1 MYEYIATTRGLIIV
15 SHWEL
20 DCRRRYY
27 NAALTSVRLT
37 STGDSRVYG
46 VPRRTITSR
55 PETCVYMAFYSQY
68 LHTLYNHVCVCVY
81 KEQPTTII
89 L

>member
-1 MYEYIATTRGLIIV
+1 MYIYTYTSYICTWNIIQICVYILIIVMYGYIATTRGLIIV

-37 STGDSRVYG
+37 STATPVYNM
-46 VPRRTITSR
+46 
-55 PETCVYMAFYSQY
+55 VYHIDVQ
-68 LHTLYNHVCVCVY
+68 
-81 KEQPTTII
+81 
-89 L
+89 

>member
-37 STGDSRVYG
+37 STAT
-46 VPRRTITSR
+46 P
-55 PETCVYMAFYSQY
+55 VYM
-68 LHTLYNHVCVCVY
+68 VY
-81 KEQPTTII
+81 HHIDVQ
-89 L
+89 